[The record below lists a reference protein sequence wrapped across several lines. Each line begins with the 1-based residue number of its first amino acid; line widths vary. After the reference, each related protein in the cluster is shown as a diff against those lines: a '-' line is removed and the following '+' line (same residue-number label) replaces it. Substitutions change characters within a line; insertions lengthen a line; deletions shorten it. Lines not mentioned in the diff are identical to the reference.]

1 MAAVRVFSFVTIQVF
16 DGLSLSSTGFSETMA
31 LKHDRIRIEV
41 FGPPT
46 LPETARSDASRAN
59 EAVLILARLIG
70 RQIAREHFE
79 RSIAR
84 ERKGRRSGKDRGL
97 P

>member
-1 MAAVRVFSFVTIQVF
+1 
-16 DGLSLSSTGFSETMA
+16 MA
-31 LKHDRIRIEV
+31 LKHDRIRIEA
-41 FGPPT
+41 FGPPAS
-46 LPETARSDASRAN
+46 PETERSDASRAD

-84 ERKGRRSGKDRGL
+84 ERKGRRSRKDRR
-97 P
+97 PP

>member
-1 MAAVRVFSFVTIQVF
+1 
-16 DGLSLSSTGFSETMA
+16 MA
-31 LKHDRIRIEV
+31 LKRDRIRIEV
-41 FGPPT
+41 FEPPAS
-46 LPETARSDASRAN
+46 PETARSDASRAD

-70 RQIAREHFE
+70 RQIARQHFE

-84 ERKGRRSGKDRGL
+84 ERKGQRSRKDSRL

>member
-1 MAAVRVFSFVTIQVF
+1 
-16 DGLSLSSTGFSETMA
+16 MA
-31 LKHDRIRIEV
+31 LKHHRIRIEV
-41 FGPPT
+41 FAPPAS
-46 LPETARSDASRAN
+46 PETARSDASRAD

-84 ERKGRRSGKDRGL
+84 ERKGRRSGKDHRL